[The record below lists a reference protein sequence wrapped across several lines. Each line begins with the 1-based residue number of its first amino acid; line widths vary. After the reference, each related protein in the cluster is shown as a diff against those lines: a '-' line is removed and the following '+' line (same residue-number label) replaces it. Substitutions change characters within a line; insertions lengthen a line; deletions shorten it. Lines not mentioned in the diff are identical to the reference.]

1 MNNTG
6 WIKISRKIKDWQH
19 YHNGYVFHVFMDL
32 LLDAFPK
39 QRVVKG
45 KTIEAG
51 QVVVSIAKIKANTG
65 IKSNHT
71 VIDALKSLV
80 ESGEITKERIGNETI
95 VTINNFAT
103 YQGYAPNAQPSSA
116 SDAQPDTAEVV
127 HEMHNPKCTTCTT
140 SSALD
145 AQPHLIDEDN
155 KLSSFKEL
163 IKEPSKEGVGA
174 VQKPSKLGYEK
185 FGQDGLVELKPS
197 EYRTLIEQNTEDDV
211 KAVIEDLNDKLAIGA
226 DDELINSKSHYH
238 VLRYWL
244 RCRKD
249 KQAAQPKK
257 TAWKVDLNALK
268 I

>member
-1 MNNTG
+1 MNKKEKDSHIKLKRGMLEWEHFKDGNTLH
-6 WIKISRKIKDWQH
+6 I
-19 YHNGYVFHVFMDL
+19 FLTL
-32 LLDAFPK
+32 LLKAYPWP
-39 QRVVKG
+39 RVEDG
-45 KTIEAG
+45 KALEPG
-51 QVVVSIAKIKANTG
+51 QVLTSTAKLSAATG
-65 IKSNHT
+65 IKSNRII
-71 VIDALKSLV
+71 IDSLQTLIS
-80 ESGEITKERIGNETI
+80 SGEIKKERIGNDTI
-95 VTINNFAT
+95 ITICNFGHH
-103 YQGYAPNAQPSSA
+103 QGYANFT
-116 SDAQPDTAEVV
+116 QPDNKGYVKITQPV
-127 HEMHNPKCTTCTT
+127 MSKSHNQLCENHTTPIGINIVN
-140 SSALD
+140 SKES
-145 AQPHLIDEDN
+145 IKN
-155 KLSSFKEL
+155 K
-163 IKEPSKEGVGA
+163 KEPSIYAGGA
-174 VQKPSKLGYEK
+174 KLGYEK